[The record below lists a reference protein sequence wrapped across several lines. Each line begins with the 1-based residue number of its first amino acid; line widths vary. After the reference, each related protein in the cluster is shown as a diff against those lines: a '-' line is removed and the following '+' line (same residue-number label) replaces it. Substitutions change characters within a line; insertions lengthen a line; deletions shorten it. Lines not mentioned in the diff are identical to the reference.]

1 MAVNPVTIGANCQL
15 VAASLQLKGGN
26 MELPIQARVPLRP
39 VVADCGVTLAGAAP
53 HPSHQAQKGFR
64 KTATASCN

>member
-1 MAVNPVTIGANCQL
+1 

-39 VVADCGVTLAGAAP
+39 VVADCGVTLAEAP
-53 HPSHQAQKGFR
+53 AHPSHQAQKAQKAQPDGDGQLQLIIGSTPR
-64 KTATASCN
+64 

>member
-1 MAVNPVTIGANCQL
+1 L

-39 VVADCGVTLAGAAP
+39 VVADCGAAP
-53 HPSHQAQKGFR
+53 ADTSAHPSHQQQEDQEDGDGQLQLIIGSTPR
-64 KTATASCN
+64 